1 MSNYGQ
7 RKNNTNLKLIL
18 SLDGGRLYTPI
29 NVVQETTLFK
39 NLNQSKAVLN
49 LIWMISTIEKFC
61 ISNFLAYPP
70 NSPPKNLLPYRRSFF
85 QIHFFT
91 ILISESDSLQKS
103 VCTKYLSF
111 FDTIMGT
118 GSKMQKTGKLE
129 GKFKKVR

>member
-1 MSNYGQ
+1 
-7 RKNNTNLKLIL
+7 
-18 SLDGGRLYTPI
+18 
-29 NVVQETTLFK
+29 
-39 NLNQSKAVLN
+39 
-49 LIWMISTIEKFC
+49 MISTIEKFR

-111 FDTIMGT
+111 FDTITGT
-118 GSKMQKTGKLE
+118 GSKMEKTGKLE
-129 GKFKKVR
+129 GKFKKVRLFGNRAPLLDDRETKQNTFKVA